1 MGAAAVWCSHPAAF
15 SLARAEIVFRVSTRT
30 ERRRIIRLA
39 FVLAMGA
46 ASFLLLYFVSLR
58 QLAKDSAQFDFW
70 GQLFPPTG
78 IRSHGRMPFRCV
90 RRVRPRRDSPGFR
103 EWPFRG
109 RGCGTVSDQPW
120 ARLDGLRVMHR
131 YASSYVCP
139 SISLGGRLLPFA
151 APIITF
157 VVAEGVGGVHSQG
170 KLVHVVVARIVLFLP
185 LLNAIRGGLRSVSGI
200 QRDDIRPLIE
210 YLNAHAYLYDLGEAK
225 R

>member
-1 MGAAAVWCSHPAAF
+1 
-15 SLARAEIVFRVSTRT
+15 
-30 ERRRIIRLA
+30 
-39 FVLAMGA
+39 
-46 ASFLLLYFVSLR
+46 
-58 QLAKDSAQFDFW
+58 
-70 GQLFPPTG
+70 
-78 IRSHGRMPFRCV
+78 
-90 RRVRPRRDSPGFR
+90 
-103 EWPFRG
+103 
-109 RGCGTVSDQPW
+109 
-120 ARLDGLRVMHR
+120 MHR

>member
-78 IRSHGRMPFRCV
+78 IRSHGRMPFDVFAASV
-90 RRVRPRRDSPGFR
+90 RGGTRRGSGNGLFVVGVAALFR
-103 EWPFRG
+103 TNRG
-109 RGCGTVSDQPW
+109 LGWMVCGSCIATLL
-120 ARLDGLRVMHR
+120 ATFAHR
-131 YASSYVCP
+131 YP
-139 SISLGGRLLPFA
+139 LGGRLLLFA
-151 APIITF
+151 APIIPF

-185 LLNAIRGGLRSVSGI
+185 LLRDPRRPSQRLRNSARRYSSG
-200 QRDDIRPLIE
+200 D
-210 YLNAHAYLYDLGEAK
+210 
-225 R
+225 

>member
-139 SISLGGRLLPFA
+139 SISTGRQA
-151 APIITF
+151 
-157 VVAEGVGGVHSQG
+157 V
-170 KLVHVVVARIVLFLP
+170 
-185 LLNAIRGGLRSVSGI
+185 AIRGSDHTVRCRRRGRRWALARKACTRCGCAHRTIFAPSARS
-200 QRDDIRPLIE
+200 
-210 YLNAHAYLYDLGEAK
+210 AEAFAASPEFSATIFV